1 MIINDLFNN
10 KKPTVAESM
19 AGKVVFSGTGAN
31 GGTYEI
37 IQSSPTDFM
46 IHANGKHIDTYGS
59 LQRAMSVLKNE
70 VPGLQQGVAEATGD
84 EKFDTMMGQIQK
96 EPKYPDSQ
104 MPPTDVKDLYQWAV
118 ENNKL
123 YHEIFAEWAN
133 REGYKSVA
141 PALQRAGDLDTEALD
156 YWTPRVWKIYWGEV
170 RGIDSEMPPEW
181 AKKRVPDELRDY
193 LETVFDAY
201 NRIVFDWPTEYR
213 QIGQQGMA
221 EDIGDLGYNVVRY
234 YEKTQEV
241 KKLTNWLEKEAGL
254 PRNSPLYFDDVDLVY
269 GNKTI
274 VSGALINPKL
284 TFNDLLTAVVQASKQ
299 GMAEAQTDYQKRRQR
314 ERDVDAGK
322 PVKPEPKNP
331 QNDYFARRKKEKDL
345 AEVSLGDYRK
355 KAAVSQAG
363 AKINRFFGRDDAA
376 KVAAADQTIANR
388 TKGLARA
395 DARVKPYTPP
405 KFDAE
410 KYQRDLTAKY
420 PNIDQLVADA
430 ERNRDPYYDRA
441 EGSDYYVGREAEQ
454 LYQRLKQIQ
463 RVIQGL
469 NESQIKENKI
479 KLKEAILIEDP
490 IYRTWKTLGQTL
502 VERRMSEK
510 EILQVFADAEAGMT
524 DRATG
529 ANRTMLGRG
538 KDVTVDFAKDLSGAV
553 TGILDSLQNDTPISS
568 VDVAYDR
575 ATDAL
580 AKLSGGQKGKVMQ
593 AIKGYR
599 NLVKQYP
606 KTAGFAKAALVA
618 ITGLATGGAGLP
630 AVAGLTYALDSAIRG
645 DKLSSVIGKGA
656 GAAFLAW
663 LASSIGSGA
672 SQTATADT
680 GVITGP
686 TTVPP
691 VADLPTYT
699 VQPGDN
705 LSTLADRFGT
715 SVRELRGL
723 NPQLAVDQNSLGGQM
738 ANPDFIKPGQQLV
751 LPAATGDSVYA
762 GGVGTSANTM
772 SQIGQGNIPD
782 SAISQRMAM
791 RESIRFVTP
800 PLNKIIDRDRTAES
814 WVINESRYQ
823 GGQRSVVLTAMG
835 AYAVFENVDRYRQF
849 VLEKVGKPGST
860 RPKYYRPDMPDGP
873 GKASKPGIIGRGLN
887 WLDKKAK
894 AAGGAISNFSHQFT
908 TDVTKEKLKMN
919 WHQKGKP
926 SDSDELAAWLVTQ
939 GVPPQ
944 VVTDIYAKMKIPY
957 TPSQAAVAQPGT
969 TEPTA
974 AAEPKKYKQVPSSSG
989 IINAATGRGY
999 TPDELGAE
1007 YPDFDFDR
1015 EEKQAEPKPPGPTP
1029 APTPVTVKGQP
1040 PGFTASNLA
1049 QQPGM
1054 AQYMQPK
1061 PTAPATKPAPNF
1073 AQGPAG
1079 YKTTTTTVAPT
1090 TTKTTAAAAPA
1101 GKKPTARQQ
1110 QEYYKSLG
1118 LSEDLTWSR
1127 NFDPGR
1133 SLYRKMKQDR

>member
-1 MIINDLFNN
+1 
-10 KKPTVAESM
+10 M

-31 GGTYEI
+31 GGKYEI
-37 IQSSPTDFM
+37 IQSGPTDFM

-59 LQRAMSVLKNE
+59 LQRAMSVLQNE
-70 VPGLQQGVAEATGD
+70 VPGLQ
-84 EKFDTMMGQIQK
+84 
-96 EPKYPDSQ
+96 
-104 MPPTDVKDLYQWAV
+104 
-118 ENNKL
+118 
-123 YHEIFAEWAN
+123 
-133 REGYKSVA
+133 
-141 PALQRAGDLDTEALD
+141 
-156 YWTPRVWKIYWGEV
+156 
-170 RGIDSEMPPEW
+170 
-181 AKKRVPDELRDY
+181 
-193 LETVFDAY
+193 
-201 NRIVFDWPTEYR
+201 
-213 QIGQQGMA
+213 
-221 EDIGDLGYNVVRY
+221 
-234 YEKTQEV
+234 
-241 KKLTNWLEKEAGL
+241 
-254 PRNSPLYFDDVDLVY
+254 
-269 GNKTI
+269 
-274 VSGALINPKL
+274 
-284 TFNDLLTAVVQASKQ
+284 Q

-376 KVAAADQTIANR
+376 KVGAADQTIAKR
-388 TKGLARA
+388 EKGLARA
-395 DARVKPYTPP
+395 DARIKPYTPP

-441 EGSDYYVGREAEQ
+441 EGSDYYAGREAEQ

-999 TPDELGAE
+999 TPDELAAE

-1127 NFDPGR
+1127 NFNPGR
-1133 SLYRKMKQDR
+1133 SLYRQMKQDR

>member
-1 MIINDLFNN
+1 MIINDLYNN
-10 KKPTVAESM
+10 NAPVLSE
-19 AGKVVFSGTGAN
+19 GDVVPFKRAAVSWQKLPRDVLSLANDWFWADFEGGGLQATMDPKGLGSGFANQQKYLGAQLQQR
-31 GGTYEI
+31 GWAIDIDDEYENI
-37 IQSSPTDFM
+37 
-46 IHANGKHIDTYGS
+46 
-59 LQRAMSVLKNE
+59 VLKNQQGQTILLPIE
-70 VPGLQQGVAEATGD
+70 DAQDFTGWAQGTNSVSEQGVAEG
-84 EKFDTMMGQIQK
+84 KKKSDTYHIVNKDGKPANLASYADK
-96 EPKYPDSQ
+96 ESA
-104 MPPTDVKDLYQWAV
+104 VKDRDAKHQG
-118 ENNKL
+118 
-123 YHEIFAEWAN
+123 AEV
-133 REGYKSVA
+133 RQLGPRGKVKSV
-141 PALQRAGDLDTEALD
+141 
-156 YWTPRVWKIYWGEV
+156 
-170 RGIDSEMPPEW
+170 S
-181 AKKRVPDELRDY
+181 
-193 LETVFDAY
+193 
-201 NRIVFDWPTEYR
+201 
-213 QIGQQGMA
+213 
-221 EDIGDLGYNVVRY
+221 
-234 YEKTQEV
+234 
-241 KKLTNWLEKEAGL
+241 
-254 PRNSPLYFDDVDLVY
+254 
-269 GNKTI
+269 
-274 VSGALINPKL
+274 
-284 TFNDLLTAVVQASKQ
+284 
-299 GMAEAQTDYQKRRQR
+299 
-314 ERDVDAGK
+314 
-322 PVKPEPKNP
+322 
-331 QNDYFARRKKEKDL
+331 
-345 AEVSLGDYRK
+345 EVSLGDYRK
-355 KAAVSQAG
+355 KAALSKATSQMD
-363 AKINRFFGRDDAA
+363 RFFGRDDPG
-376 KVAAADQTIANR
+376 KVAAADQTIAKR
-388 TKGLARA
+388 ERGMARA

-405 KFDAE
+405 AHDAE
-410 KYQRDLTAKY
+410 KRQRELTAKY
-420 PNIDQLVADA
+420 PNIDELVRKA
-430 ERNRDPYYDRA
+430 ELNRDPNYEMADGAAYYA
-441 EGSDYYVGREAEQ
+441 GREAEHE
-454 LYQRLKQIQ
+454 YQRLRQIQ

-469 NESQIKENKI
+469 NEAQIKQNKT

-529 ANRTMLGRG
+529 ANRTILGRS

-553 TGILDSLQNDTPISS
+553 TGILNSLQNSVPISS
-568 VDVAYDR
+568 VDVAYDQ

-672 SQTATADT
+672 SQTGTADT
-680 GVITGP
+680 SAFTDVNQMGDYTGPTGGLDDTGAITGP

-723 NPQLAVDQNSLGGQM
+723 NPQLAVDQNALGGQM

-751 LPAATGDSVYA
+751 LPPATGDSVYA

-772 SQIGQGNIPD
+772 SQIGRGNIPD

-800 PLNKIIDRDRTAES
+800 SLNKIIDRDRTAES

-823 GGQRSVVLTAMG
+823 GRQRSVVLTAMG
-835 AYAVFENVDRYRQF
+835 AYAVFENVDRYRQYM
-849 VLEKVGKPGST
+849 LEKAGEPGST
-860 RPKYYRPDMPDGP
+860 RPKYYRPDMSGGP

-894 AAGGAISNFSHQFT
+894 AVGGAISNFGHQFT

-939 GVPPQ
+939 GVPQQ

-957 TPSQAAVAQPGT
+957 TPPQAAVAQPGT
-969 TEPTA
+969 TEPAAAEPVA

-989 IINAATGRGY
+989 IINPATGRGY
-999 TPDELGAE
+999 TPDELAAE

-1015 EEKQAEPKPPGPTP
+1015 EEKAAELLQVAAQAKQAALADKIKATYSNPRDVASQTAKSLISKGGLGTDLKSMPKTSPQPAVPPTQP
-1029 APTPVTVKGQP
+1029 APGGQP

-1054 AQYMQPK
+1054 AQYTQPK
-1061 PTAPATKPAPNF
+1061 PPAAPKPAPNF

-1079 YKTTTTTVAPT
+1079 YKTTTTTVAPAT
-1090 TTKTTAAAAPA
+1090 TTTTGAPA
-1101 GKKPTARQQ
+1101 GKKPTTKQQ
-1110 QEYYKSLG
+1110 REYYKSLG
-1118 LSEDLTWSR
+1118 LAEDLTWSI
-1127 NFDPGR
+1127 NFNPGR
-1133 SLYRKMKQDR
+1133 SLYRQMKKES